1 MVVSSNMVVKM
12 ILQRVV
18 PQWDAVYAYHKE
30 HVHVRI
36 VDRVAAV
43 VKVGLGDVSL
53 LDCRMD

>member
-1 MVVSSNMVVKM
+1 M

-18 PQWDAVYAYHKE
+18 PQWDAVYAYYKE